1 MLVEQIDTM
10 RDLLLVVLCG
20 LCLLSPTRLL
30 AQTYSTPLP
39 TVNDQDVALLRK
51 NLQAEAKRLITKN
64 MQLTDSEAAAFWPLY
79 DQYAAEVRKVNDTR
93 FGLIKE
99 YAKIYKTM
107 TADQADSMI
116 RLLAES
122 DQTIISLRLQY
133 LPKFEQALP
142 GTKAALFM
150 QLDRRLDSLFNV
162 QMASQLPAIKP

>member
-1 MLVEQIDTM
+1 MNRPVSAV
-10 RDLLLVVLCG
+10 LLLAG
-20 LCLLSPTRLL
+20 TLLWQSSLS

-39 TVNDQDVALLRK
+39 TVNDKDVALLRK
-51 NLQAEAKRLITKN
+51 NLQAESKQIITKN

-93 FGLIKE
+93 FGLVKQ

-107 TADQADSMI
+107 TPDQADALI
-116 RLLAES
+116 KLLAEA
-122 DQTIISLRLQY
+122 DQTIISLRVQY

-142 GTKAALFM
+142 GAKAALFM

-162 QMASQLPAIKP
+162 QIASQLPAIKP

>member
-1 MLVEQIDTM
+1 MNRPVSAVLFLAGT
-10 RDLLLVVLCG
+10 LLWQSS
-20 LCLLSPTRLL
+20 LS

-39 TVNDQDVALLRK
+39 TVNDKDVALLRK
-51 NLQAEAKRLITKN
+51 NLQAEAKQLITKN

-93 FGLIKE
+93 FGLVKQ

-107 TADQADSMI
+107 TQDEADSLI
-116 RLLAES
+116 RLLAEA
-122 DQTIISLRLQY
+122 DQTIISLRMQY

-162 QMASQLPAIKP
+162 QIASQLPAIKP

>member
-1 MLVEQIDTM
+1 MVKAQRAATKT
-10 RDLLLVVLCG
+10 G
-20 LCLLSPTRLL
+20 LPIFVFGLWLLSPVFLT

-39 TVNDQDVALLRK
+39 TVNDKDVALLRK
-51 NLQAEAKRLITKN
+51 NLQAEAKQLITKN
-64 MQLTDSEAAAFWPLY
+64 MQFTDSEAAAFWPLY

-93 FGLIKE
+93 FAMIKE
-99 YAKIYKTM
+99 YAQIYKTM
-107 TADQADSMI
+107 TAEQADSLT

-133 LPKFEQALP
+133 LPKFEQVLP

-162 QMASQLPAIKP
+162 QIASQLPAIKP